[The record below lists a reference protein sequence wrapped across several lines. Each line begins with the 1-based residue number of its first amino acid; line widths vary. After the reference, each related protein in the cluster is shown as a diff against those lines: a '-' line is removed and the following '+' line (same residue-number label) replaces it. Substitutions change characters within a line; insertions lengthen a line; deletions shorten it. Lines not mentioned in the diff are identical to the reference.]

1 MYAGLMPIDMK
12 NKSRGLYFVFE
23 PTVGEPV
30 DEVTIWLNGGPGKF
44 CLSFTL
50 VSGVKNCKEEADDRN
65 RLQFFRSLLSR
76 KWTIYLELGNV
87 YSAD

>member
-30 DEVTIWLNGGPGKF
+30 DEVTIWLNGGPGMLVVFGKV
-44 CLSFTL
+44 LSEME
-50 VSGVKNCKEEADDRN
+50 KD
-65 RLQFFRSLLSR
+65 
-76 KWTIYLELGNV
+76 ELKC
-87 YSAD
+87 